1 MVSRRTFIKTLATA
15 ALLYPFSMAFASQ
28 SPDRSLNMYNIHTG
42 ESLDI
47 TYAVDGS
54 YDVDALDKI
63 NYLLRC
69 HYTDK
74 VKTIDVGVL
83 DLLCEIK
90 DRIGTDE
97 QIKIISGYRSP
108 EYNEYLRSIGRHVA
122 KNSYHM
128 RGLAIDFTFPGFRN
142 SKLSHVAKSFY
153 AGGVGT
159 YDEFVHIDTGPV
171 RYW

>member
-1 MVSRRTFIKTLATA
+1 MISRRIFIKTLVSA
-15 ALLYPFSMAFASQ
+15 AVFYPLNKAFASLK
-28 SPDRSLNMYNIHTG
+28 PDRSLNMYNIHTG

-47 TYAVDGS
+47 TYAQDGR
-54 YDVDALDKI
+54 YDVDALEKI

-69 HYTDK
+69 HYTNR

-122 KNSYHM
+122 KHSYHM
-128 RGLAIDFTFPGFRN
+128 RGLAIDFTFHGFKN
-142 SKLSHVAKSFY
+142 SRLSHVAKSFY

>member
-1 MVSRRTFIKTLATA
+1 VISRRTFIKTLVTA
-15 ALLYPFSMAFASQ
+15 AVFYPFNRAFALRR
-28 SPDRSLNMYNIHTG
+28 PDRSLDMYNIHTG

-47 TYAVDGS
+47 TYAVDGR

-69 HYTDK
+69 HYTNK
-74 VKTIDVGVL
+74 VKPIDVGVL

-90 DRIGTDE
+90 DTLGTDE
-97 QIKIISGYRSP
+97 QIRIISGYRSP

-122 KNSYHM
+122 KHSYHM
-128 RGLAIDFTFPGFRN
+128 RGVAIDFTLPGFRN

-159 YDEFVHIDTGPV
+159 YNEFVHIDTGPV